1 MKTVII
7 LGGTSHIA
15 KGLISRFLKQPDFRI
30 EWFGRSESRM
40 NDFLQSEHLSGNITL
55 RSDYDS
61 LQRIHADA
69 LINCVG
75 AGTPDKLKEDY
86 TLWFTVLEKYDNL
99 CLEYLTKIN
108 SDALYINFSS
118 GAVYGHNSGVMEFR
132 ADPNRIQVADYYALA
147 KIYSEAKHRANR
159 DLNVVD
165 IRIFSYFSR
174 YADPNSGY
182 LMTDIL
188 KAVLNKDV
196 LKTTDSDLIRD
207 YISPDDLFTLVCR
220 CLAAGKLNTAMD
232 AFSGSPVSKQEILAA
247 FQKRFDLKIE
257 VSSSLSAGKSPNAT
271 VSAYIPQ
278 GRSAG
283 KLGYIPEHSSLDG
296 LLMETE
302 AACRKTQRNPKVK

>member
-15 KGLISRFLKQPDFRI
+15 KGLISRFLKQSDFRI

-40 NDFLQSEHLSGNITL
+40 SDFLQSEHLSGDIAL
-55 RSDYDS
+55 HSDYTLLPS
-61 LQRIHADA
+61 IHGGA

-99 CLEYLTKIN
+99 CLDYLTKIN
-108 SDALYINFSS
+108 PEAVYINFSS
-118 GAVYGHNSGVMEFR
+118 GAVYGHNAGVKEFR

-159 DLNVVD
+159 NLNIVD

-188 KAVLNKDV
+188 KAILNKSV

-207 YISPDDLFTLVCR
+207 YISPDDLFALVCR

-232 AFSGSPVSKQEILAA
+232 AFSNKPVSKKEILAA
-247 FQKRFDLKIE
+247 FQEKFDLKIE
-257 VSSSLSAGKSPNAT
+257 VSPSLSSGKSPNST
-271 VSAYIPQ
+271 VSAYLPED
-278 GRSAG
+278 RSAG
-283 KLGYIPEHSSLDG
+283 KLGYIPKHSSIDG
-296 LLMETE
+296 LLQETG
-302 AACRKTQRNPKVK
+302 AAVAGVPRG